1 MKRQTQ
7 FLTALTL
14 LLAGE
19 QTFAASMFGT
29 REAPTT
35 APAAP
40 AAASR
45 VPAGTP
51 PAAPAAVAPA
61 SPAPAGLTTSVTAP
75 VTAGDTLGAGDTV
88 RITVFQ
94 YPDLTTETRV
104 SSRGTIAFPLIGDV
118 MVSGLTPSAA
128 AARIAEELRKGQ
140 YMVNPQVT
148 VVMNQLRSRQVSVL
162 GQVVRPG
169 RYALEDSNP
178 KLTDI
183 LALAGGVAPTG
194 ADRVTVVLMRDGKEQ
209 KREVDV
215 AAMVRSGDMRRNV
228 EIQNGDTIYVDRAPV
243 FYIYGEV
250 QRAGAYR
257 LEDNMTVMQA
267 LSLGGGLTDKAND
280 RGLKINRRMPDG
292 QVQRLDAKL
301 TDRVQSDDV
310 IYAKDSLF

>member
-1 MKRQTQ
+1 MKRETQ
-7 FLTALTL
+7 SLSRRASLLDPRGWVAAFIGFALLTAGHG
-14 LLAGE
+14 LA
-19 QTFAASMFGT
+19 AD
-29 REAPTT
+29 
-35 APAAP
+35 
-40 AAASR
+40 
-45 VPAGTP
+45 AG
-51 PAAPAAVAPA
+51 
-61 SPAPAGLTTSVTAP
+61 
-75 VTAGDTLGAGDTV
+75 GDTLGAGDTV

-104 SSRGTIAFPLIGDV
+104 SARGTIAFPLIGDV
-118 MVSGLTPSAA
+118 NISGLTPSAA
-128 AARIAEELRKGQ
+128 AARIAEELRRGQ

-162 GQVVRPG
+162 GQVNRPG
-169 RYALEDSNP
+169 RYALEDANP

-183 LALAGGVAPTG
+183 LALAGGMSPTG
-194 ADRVTVVLMRDGKEQ
+194 ADRVTVVLMRDGRKHKLEI
-209 KREVDV
+209 DV
-215 AAMVRSGDMRRNV
+215 PAMVRSGDMSQNL
-228 EIQNGDTIYVDRAPV
+228 EIKNGDTIFVHRAPV

-292 QVQRLDAKL
+292 KVQRFDAKL

>member
-1 MKRQTQ
+1 MKRQTL
-7 FLTALTL
+7 FTALAL
-14 LLAGE
+14 LVGG
-19 QTFAASMFGT
+19 QTFAASTSGT
-29 REAPTT
+29 REAPSA
-35 APAAP
+35 APPAP

-51 PAAPAAVAPA
+51 PATPAAVAPA
-61 SPAPAGLTTSVTAP
+61 TSPAAAPSAAVTPA

-104 SSRGTIAFPLIGDV
+104 SARGTVAFPLIGDV

-194 ADRVTVVLMRDGKEQ
+194 ADRVTVVVVRDGKER
-209 KREVDV
+209 KVEIDV
-215 AAMVRSGDMRRNV
+215 AAMVRSGDMRQNV

-292 QVQRLDAKL
+292 QVQRFDAKL

>member
-1 MKRQTQ
+1 MKPEMQSLKTHRSLAT
-7 FLTALTL
+7 LAAIAL
-14 LLAGE
+14 LLAGG
-19 QTFAASMFGT
+19 QTCAAPLP
-29 REAPTT
+29 EAPSVPMARAAPSAP
-35 APAAP
+35 APAA
-40 AAASR
+40 
-45 VPAGTP
+45 
-51 PAAPAAVAPA
+51 
-61 SPAPAGLTTSVTAP
+61 
-75 VTAGDTLGAGDTV
+75 DTLGAGDTV

-104 SSRGTIAFPLIGDV
+104 SARGTIAFPLIGDV
-118 MVSGLTPSAA
+118 VVSGLTPSAA

-169 RYALEDSNP
+169 RYALEDANP

-183 LALAGGVAPTG
+183 LALAGGMSPTG
-194 ADRVTVVLMRDGKEQ
+194 ADRVSVVLTRDGKKQTLEI
-209 KREVDV
+209 DV
-215 AAMVRSGDMRRNV
+215 PAMVRSGDMAQNL
-228 EIQNGDTIYVDRAPV
+228 EIRNGDTIFVHRAPV

-280 RGLKINRRMPDG
+280 RGLKINRRMSDG
-292 QVQRLDAKL
+292 QVQRFDAKL

>member
-1 MKRQTQ
+1 MKRETQ
-7 FLTALTL
+7 SLSRPASFRGPRGWVAALTALVL
-14 LLAGE
+14 LTAGQGLA
-19 QTFAASMFGT
+19 AD
-29 REAPTT
+29 
-35 APAAP
+35 
-40 AAASR
+40 
-45 VPAGTP
+45 AG
-51 PAAPAAVAPA
+51 
-61 SPAPAGLTTSVTAP
+61 
-75 VTAGDTLGAGDTV
+75 GDTLGAGDTV

-104 SSRGTIAFPLIGDV
+104 SSRGTIAFPLVGDV
-118 MVSGLTPSAA
+118 TVSGLTPSAA
-128 AARIAEELRKGQ
+128 AARIAEELRRGQ

-162 GQVVRPG
+162 GQVNRPG
-169 RYALEDSNP
+169 RYALEDANP

-183 LALAGGVAPTG
+183 LALAGGMSATG
-194 ADRVTVVLMRDGKEQ
+194 ADRVTVVVLRDGRKENL
-209 KREVDV
+209 EVDV
-215 AAMVRSGDMRRNV
+215 PAMVRSGDMSRNI
-228 EIQNGDTIYVDRAPV
+228 EIRNGDTIFVHRAPV

-301 TDRVQSDDV
+301 TDRVHSDDV
-310 IYAKDSLF
+310 IYVKDSLF